1 MRQVE
6 EPSAVHVGE
15 IQIFDD
21 DDGDGDGDGDD
32 GVKTTNQTTINSIN
46 KQFNDDRNIH
56 VIGSEVS
63 IRPGLR
69 DKRWREKGACS
80 R

>member
-1 MRQVE
+1 VRQVE
-6 EPSAVHVGE
+6 EPSAIHVGK

-21 DDGDGDGDGDD
+21 VDGDY

-46 KQFNDDRNIH
+46 KQFDDDGSIH
-56 VIGSEVS
+56 VIRSEVS
-63 IRPGLR
+63 IWPGLR